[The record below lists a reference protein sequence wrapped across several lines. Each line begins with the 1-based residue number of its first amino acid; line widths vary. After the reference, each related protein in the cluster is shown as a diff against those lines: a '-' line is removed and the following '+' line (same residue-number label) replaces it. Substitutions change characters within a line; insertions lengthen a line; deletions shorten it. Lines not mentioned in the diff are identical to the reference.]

1 MEGGPGVNQE
11 EPAGS
16 SLKKPRAEEPREAAL
31 PPAAEEDDGSPETMP
46 MSEVVPAPEW
56 AATIDQVK
64 GAIVAIRVTGVRP
77 FEDSPAGV
85 WQGTG
90 FVVSLANPKEAL
102 ILTNRHI
109 ISTGPIRAFATF
121 DEHEEL
127 PVWPVYRDPIH
138 DFGILQFDATSLRFT
153 PPTQIPLSPAGLRVG
168 AEVLVIG
175 NDNAEKIQILPATIA
190 RVDRNS
196 PEYDDT
202 NYQDENT
209 FYAGAG
215 SNTSGGSSGSPVI
228 DRTGA
233 CIALN
238 AGGANEAASAYY
250 LPLDRAVYVL
260 DWLLSHRT
268 EAPMPPRGTILTKFL
283 FQPFDMLRRLGFT
296 QEQEQQALAVGSRAA
311 TNGEGPEA
319 PEAGAGRAKGLLV
332 VESFLPGTEAEE
344 KLRPGD
350 VLLEVAGEPCLDFAS
365 LEAKLDACV
374 DAPVSLRISRAG
386 KLVGV
391 ELKSHDLHA
400 LIPFDFVECAGGAFH
415 QLSYHTCKRFH
426 ITVADRGVFVAQSGF
441 GFGLELPYHAVVVG
455 VAGTTVRCLKD
466 FEAALAGVKDGET
479 FEVSWYN
486 PTTNERRPKRS
497 SVRMESTLWP
507 LSVWCFAP
515 CRPNTWRRRPV
526 QAAAAAVVPAPAA
539 AEAAAPAAAA
549 AAAEGPPSAS
559 LAETPPQSAEAKET
573 EVDQEEPLGY
583 PPSKDATIA
592 RVQPMFCT
600 VTSRVAHEYATDFI
614 QSEDERNSTLIRRVG
629 VGLVVDAER
638 GLVLTD
644 RYTVPQ
650 PLAHVELT
658 FAQIVTTDAVCLF
671 VHPQHNL
678 VLLRYEASAVRELPV
693 RAVDLLKATGETDAV
708 EELSIGEVLSF
719 VSLHGDHRISAKQV
733 TVGSIYLKAWA
744 FAEPPAYR
752 ERNLE
757 VCNLN
762 DTLQGLGGLL
772 VEAGA
777 SGGTRAWF
785 AQFPAGKKHYVAG
798 VPVPVLIGLLRP
810 LGLLGGLGPEA
821 PLSLHEAKV
830 PALDCE
836 FEELSLAKARRY
848 HGMSLESTRELAT
861 NSSDGRRQVL
871 MVSRVTAG
879 GACDGQLAEGDV
891 VLRVSGRPV
900 TRPQEVEALMEQQ
913 RPASEGGAA
922 SAEAVVWQVLRSR
935 QQVEVPV
942 QPSWRCSDGT
952 SRLVVFNGIVLRPTL
967 RAVAER
973 GGPVPPHAQPGEG
986 LYYWYIFPG
995 SPADTFGLVA
1005 PGWLVQVDD
1014 EATPNIDCLVQAAC
1028 AGKFRGREWLRC
1040 CTMDSEGR
1048 PTVRALQPDPLFW
1061 PTMELHRCREGG
1073 DAGKWTSLHWA
1084 RVEHEDS

>member
-1 MEGGPGVNQE
+1 M
-11 EPAGS
+11 
-16 SLKKPRAEEPREAAL
+16 AEAL
-31 PPAAEEDDGSPETMP
+31 
-46 MSEVVPAPEW
+46 PAPEW
-56 AATIDQVK
+56 AAVIDRVK
-64 GAIVAIRVTGVRP
+64 GAIVAIRVTCVRP

-127 PVWPVYRDPIH
+127 PVWPVYRDPVH
-138 DFGILQFDATSLRFT
+138 DFGILQFDATALRFT
-153 PPTQIPLSPAGLRVG
+153 PATQIPLSSEGLRVG

-228 DRTGA
+228 DRSGA

-250 LPLDRAVYVL
+250 LPLDSVVYVL
-260 DWLLSHRT
+260 GWLQSHPS
-268 EAPMPPRGTILTKFL
+268 EAPLPPRGTILTKFL

-296 QEQEQQALAVGSRAA
+296 QEQEQQALAVGSKASA
-311 TNGEGPEA
+311 DG
-319 PEAGAGRAKGLLV
+319 AGTDPGASAGRAKGMLV

-344 KLRPGD
+344 KLQPGD

-374 DAPVSLRISRAG
+374 EAMIPLRISRAG
-386 KLVGV
+386 KPMAV
-391 ELKSHDLHA
+391 ELKSFDLHA
-400 LIPFDFVECAGGAFH
+400 LIPFDFVECAGGVFH

-426 ITVADRGVFVAQSGF
+426 ITVADRGIFVAQSGF
-441 GFGLELPYHAVVVG
+441 GFGLELPYHAVVVAVTG
-455 VAGTTVRCLKD
+455 TPVASLSD

-507 LSVWCFAP
+507 LCAWGFSP
-515 CRPNTWRRRPV
+515 GRPNAWRRRAV
-526 QAAAAAVVPAPAA
+526 RAGAAKKEAGEAAAAKEVAKEPAA
-539 AEAAAPAAAA
+539 
-549 AAAEGPPSAS
+549 GPD
-559 LAETPPQSAEAKET
+559 EQ
-573 EVDQEEPLGY
+573 LGY
-583 PPSKDATIA
+583 PPSRDATIA
-592 RVQPMFCT
+592 RVQPMLCT
-600 VTSRVAHEYATDFI
+600 VTSRVAHEFATDFI
-614 QSEDERNSTLIRRVG
+614 QSDDERNSTLIRRFG
-629 VGLVVDAER
+629 VGLVLDVER

-644 RYTVPQ
+644 RYAVPQ

-671 VHPQHNL
+671 IHPQHNF
-678 VLLRYEASAVRELPV
+678 VLLRYDTSALRELPV
-693 RAVDLLKATGETDAV
+693 RAVDLRKATGEQDAV
-708 EELSIGEVLSF
+708 EELSIGEVLNF
-719 VSLHGDHRISAKQV
+719 VSLHGDHRLSAKQV

-757 VCNLN
+757 ICNLN

-772 VEAGA
+772 VEPGA
-777 SGGTRAWF
+777 SGSTRAWF

-798 VPVPVLIGLLRP
+798 VPVPVLLGLLRP

-821 PLSLHEAKV
+821 PLPLHEAQV

-848 HGMSLESTRELAT
+848 HGMSLESTRELAA
-861 NSSDGRRQVL
+861 SCSDGRRQVL
-871 MVSRVTAG
+871 MVSRVTTG
-879 GACDGQLAEGDV
+879 GACDGLLSEGDV
-891 VLRVSGRPV
+891 VLRVCGRPV
-900 TRPQEVEALMEQQ
+900 TRPQEVEALLEQQ
-913 RPASEGGAA
+913 RPGTGAG
-922 SAEAVVWQVLRSR
+922 VGTPGIWQVLRSR
-935 QQVEVPV
+935 QQVDVPV

-952 SRLVVFNGIVLRPTL
+952 SRLLVFNGLALRPTL

-973 GGPVPPHAQPGEG
+973 GGPVPPHARPGEG
-986 LYYWYIFPG
+986 LYFWYIFPG
-995 SPADTFGLVA
+995 SPADTFGLMA
-1005 PGWLVQVDD
+1005 PGWLVSVDD
-1014 EATPNIDCLVQAAC
+1014 EATPNIGSLLEAVSS
-1028 AGKFRGREWLRC
+1028 GKFRGREWLRC

-1048 PTVRALQPDPLFW
+1048 PTVRALQPDSVFW
-1061 PTMELHRCREGG
+1061 PTIELRGCIDGSG
-1073 DAGKWTSLHWA
+1073 AGKGTVQWT
-1084 RVEHEDS
+1084 RIEHADT